1 MLARQAEAEAE
12 SSLVGAGGLAD
23 ESKGEVVEGGV
34 AEESKGLAD
43 ESTDVV
49 ARGVAEGAVEE
60 DEDTDKE
67 ELEHELA
74 MPAPAASDDSKSPE

>member
-1 MLARQAEAEAE
+1 MC
-12 SSLVGAGGLAD
+12 GAGGLAD
-23 ESKGEVVEGGV
+23 ESKGEVVEGKGV

-49 ARGVAEGAVEE
+49 ARGVAEGAVGE
-60 DEDTDKE
+60 DEAKE
-67 ELEHELA
+67 ELEPELA